1 MFSIRDIIDLA
12 IQIEENGEKVYR
24 KAVEKAPNSSLSS
37 LLQWLADEE
46 AKHIRWFN
54 ELREVT
60 NSTPV
65 DPQLEEL
72 GKNILRSVVGEQS
85 FSLDEADFSRIDTV
99 KDLLRLAIEFQKDT
113 ILFYEMIQTFV
124 QDNEDLDQLGEII
137 EEETRHI
144 GLLEEY
150 LAKHIRNSLQP

>member
-1 MFSIRDIIDLA
+1 MVFSIGDIIDLA

-124 QDNEDLDQLGEII
+124 QDNEGLDQLGEII

-150 LAKHIRNSLQP
+150 LVKPI

>member
-1 MFSIRDIIDLA
+1 MFSIEEIIDLA
-12 IQIEENGEKVYR
+12 IQIEENGEQVYR
-24 KAVEKAPNSSLSS
+24 KAIDKVSNPSLSC

-46 AKHIRWFN
+46 AKHAQRFN
-54 ELREVT
+54 ELRKVA
-60 NSTPV
+60 NNTPI

-99 KDLLRLAIEFQKDT
+99 KELLRLAIEFEKDT

-124 QDNEDLDQLGEII
+124 QDHETLDQLKEVI

-150 LAKHIRNSLQP
+150 LAKHI

>member
-1 MFSIRDIIDLA
+1 MFSIGDIIDLA

-24 KAVEKAPNSSLSS
+24 KAVDKAPNPSLSS
-37 LLQWLADEE
+37 LLQWLADEK

-60 NSTPV
+60 NSTPI

-124 QDNEDLDQLGEII
+124 QDNEGLDQLGEII

-150 LAKHIRNSLQP
+150 RAKHI

>member
-1 MFSIRDIIDLA
+1 MFSVGDIIDLA
-12 IQIEENGEKVYR
+12 TQIEENGENVYR
-24 KAVEKAPNSSLSS
+24 KAVEKAPNPSLAS

-46 AKHIRWFN
+46 AKHISWFN
-54 ELREVT
+54 ELREVA
-60 NSTPV
+60 NSTPI

-99 KDLLRLAIEFQKDT
+99 KELLRLAIEFEKDT

-124 QDNEDLDQLGEII
+124 QDRETLDHLKEII

-150 LAKHIRNSLQP
+150 LERGYAEAL

>member
-1 MFSIRDIIDLA
+1 MFSIEEIIDLA

-24 KAVEKAPNSSLSS
+24 KAIDKVPNPSLSS

-46 AKHIRWFN
+46 AEHISWFN
-54 ELREVT
+54 ELREFA
-60 NSTPV
+60 NSTPI

-99 KDLLRLAIEFQKDT
+99 KELLRFAIEFEKDT

-124 QDNEDLDQLGEII
+124 QDHETLDQLKEVI

-150 LAKHIRNSLQP
+150 LAKHI

>member
-1 MFSIRDIIDLA
+1 MFSIEEIIDLA
-12 IQIEENGEKVYR
+12 IQIEENGEQVYR
-24 KAVEKAPNSSLSS
+24 KAVEKAPNPSLSS

-46 AKHIRWFN
+46 AKHIRRFS
-54 ELREVT
+54 ELREHA

-65 DPQLEEL
+65 DPQLEEV

-85 FSLDEADFSRIDTV
+85 FSLDEANFSKIDTV
-99 KDLLRLAIEFQKDT
+99 KDLLVLAIDFEKDT

-124 QDNEDLDQLGEII
+124 QDDKTQDQLREII

-144 GLLEEY
+144 GLLEEC
-150 LAKHIRNSLQP
+150 LANHM

>member
-1 MFSIRDIIDLA
+1 MMFSIGDIIDLA
-12 IQIEENGEKVYR
+12 IQIEENGERVYR
-24 KAVEKAPNSSLSS
+24 TAVDKVPNPSLAS

-46 AKHIRWFN
+46 AKHIRWFS
-54 ELREVT
+54 ELREVA
-60 NSTPV
+60 NNTPI
-65 DPQLEEL
+65 DPQVEEM

-85 FSLDEADFSRIDTV
+85 FSLDEADFSRIDMV
-99 KDLLRLAIEFQKDT
+99 KELLRLAIEFENDT

-124 QDNEDLDQLGEII
+124 QDEETLDQLKQII

-150 LAKHIRNSLQP
+150 RAKHA